1 MGAGMTRSHLPIL
14 FAAAAALACGTPA
27 GTGGPATVRSVGPDL
42 TLQASVSARGR
53 DGSIVLTLS
62 FPDARCPVFPAEL
75 AADANG
81 QMVYLQAGTGA
92 TPDGG
97 PCTLP
102 KFRGPLPQ
110 GAAQDLVLQLTDSSG
125 AAKLTATAVFGGRT
139 LKLNAATA
147 GTLHAGEE
155 ATVEW
160 LPAQFAVLAGTTPLL
175 ALRAPTLNEGGAQM
189 EVLSVTGSTLRF
201 RVPSGLAAGSYKL
214 ALDGSAR
221 PTITACEGAKRCELT
236 LDASE
241 LAVVSV
247 ELL

>member
-1 MGAGMTRSHLPIL
+1 MGAGMTRSYLPIL
-14 FAAAAALACGTPA
+14 IAAGALACGAPA
-27 GTGGPATVRSVGPDL
+27 QTAGPATVKSVGPDL
-42 TLQASVSARGR
+42 TLHAEVSARGR
-53 DGSIVLTLS
+53 DGSIILLLK

-81 QMVYLQAGTGA
+81 SMVYLQAGTGA
-92 TPDGG
+92 APDAGL
-97 PCTLP
+97 CTLP

-110 GAAQDLVLQLTDSSG
+110 GSAPDLALQLSDLSG

-139 LKLNAATA
+139 LKLTSATA

-160 LPAQFAVLAGTTPLL
+160 LPAQFTVLEGTTPLL

-189 EVLSVTGSTLRF
+189 EVLSVTGATMRF

-221 PTITACEGAKRCELT
+221 PAITKCEGAKSCELT

-241 LAVVSV
+241 LATVAVD
-247 ELL
+247 LL